1 MIFFSSEEEIEPQKE
16 KFQFPSLGKKIIN
29 KLDSKEKI
37 DKTTIKMYF
46 DLFKIKNPSIS

>member
-1 MIFFSSEEEIEPQKE
+1 MGFDFVDKP
-16 KFQFPSLGKKIIN
+16 LGKITIN